1 MATNV
6 ISKGFA
12 KAKPFVKE
20 TIEWNKLTT
29 IIATIVVLFFFTRS
43 APFPSTTF
51 WELTIARDFSFD
63 TNVLYPETIA
73 LKVEDSSLSLL
84 GLKAIYHVIYFII
97 CSLFCIWI
105 FRNKEP
111 LPGLVTLSI
120 FAFSMQVFLNLR
132 MLLTILFIMCMLFLL
147 DQRLMQNKFGFVFI
161 PIMAAASGL
170 GLNTPLLISLIASY
184 CIFNKNYRFSLVF
197 CALLGG
203 FFFPEG
209 FVSFLKTDSI
219 FNWNFIPES
228 ELRILYV
235 LSGLFLL
242 FNLVSLPRMSSQD
255 FPLLVFYA
263 ITGFFS
269 LLQPTTIPVFITFGL
284 FFFIKLYSD
293 LNPLPLIFQ
302 MLGLLLITTM
312 VYLYLFINPFGIK
325 LNPSVKNQLGKE
337 LAPLEDG
344 FYDRLEIEKYNLG
357 ELIWKPI
364 ITCDQDKIKN
374 LLKKDKLILTR
385 TPGGEYRIKE
395 SNIEEKTLIEDQLH
409 KEIDF

>member
-51 WELTIARDFSFD
+51 WELTIARDFNIDS
-63 TNVLYPETIA
+63 NVLYPETIA
-73 LKVEDSSLSLL
+73 LKIEDSSLSLL
-84 GLKAIYHVIYFII
+84 GLKAIYHIIYFII
-97 CSLFCIWI
+97 CSLYCIWI

-120 FAFSMQVFLNLR
+120 FTFSMQVFLNLK
-132 MLLTILFIMCMLFLL
+132 MLLTILFILCMLFLL
-147 DQRLMQNKFGFVFI
+147 DQKLMQNRFGFEFI

-170 GLNTPLLISLIASY
+170 GLNTFLLVSLIACFS
-184 CIFNKNYRFSLVF
+184 IFNKNYKFSLIF

-203 FFFPEG
+203 LFFPEG
-209 FVSFLKTDSI
+209 FIAFLKTDSI
-219 FNWNFIPES
+219 FNWNFFPES

-255 FPLLVFYA
+255 FPILVFYA
-263 ITGFFS
+263 ITGFFA
-269 LLQPTTIPVFITFGL
+269 LLQPTTLPVFIAVGL

-293 LNPLPLIFQ
+293 LNPLSLIFQ
-302 MLGLLLITTM
+302 MIGLLLITTM

-344 FYDRLEIEKYNLG
+344 FYDKLEIEKYNLG

-364 ITCDQDKIKN
+364 IICDQDKIKN
-374 LLKKDKLILTR
+374 LLKIDKLVLTR

-395 SNIEEKTLIEDQLH
+395 SDIGREAEKEEPQHT
-409 KEIDF
+409 EIDF